1 MNPITWRVEHF
12 EEINST
18 NTYVSVKAKEG
29 ASEGLVARAD
39 YQSAGRGRLDRP
51 WEAPP
56 RSALMC
62 SILLSPPTSPDEM
75 QLVVAAV
82 ALSARS
88 ALGALCSVY
97 PQLKWPNDLIVD
109 DKKIAGL
116 LAEVVQSENGITIVA
131 GIGINLTDSPEG
143 LPATNALKV
152 SGVTITP
159 EALLEK
165 LLEEL
170 NIRRGLLDTEAGRQM
185 LRAEY
190 ESVLETIGRSVIVE
204 QSDAMFPALA
214 TGIDATGRLILNAA
228 GEEKIISVGD
238 VIHVRHVQVIAP

>member
-1 MNPITWRVEHF
+1 VNPITWRVEHF

-39 YQSAGRGRLDRP
+39 YQSAGRGRLDRT

-88 ALGALCSVY
+88 ALGALCSVF

-116 LAEVVQSENGITIVA
+116 LAEVVNSENGITIVA

-170 NIRRGLLDTEAGRQM
+170 NIRRGLLDTDAGRQM

>member
-1 MNPITWRVEHF
+1 
-12 EEINST
+12 
-18 NTYVSVKAKEG
+18 
-29 ASEGLVARAD
+29 
-39 YQSAGRGRLDRP
+39 
-51 WEAPP
+51 
-56 RSALMC
+56 
-62 SILLSPPTSPDEM
+62 M

-116 LAEVVQSENGITIVA
+116 LAEVVHSENGITIVA